1 MKSMVIFTMNLKHE
15 LVESTPKPSPRDTEF
30 ATKYSKHIHNNC
42 TTDTRL
48 GYIYSNSN
56 PDAALF

>member
-1 MKSMVIFTMNLKHE
+1 MNLKHE